1 VLAVRIRVKSDD
13 RSLLKLAADLLILV
27 GAASVLVF
35 AWAMLDGAYYQYS
48 QKLQFETEV
57 TDGSLGVAKQ
67 ISLPEARLQF
77 ETAFQ
82 FLPHLPKAERDPLL
96 IGKLESPR
104 IGLSVML
111 REGVDDVTLRRAAGH
126 VLSTALPGEPGNL
139 VILGHRDTFFRNL
152 RDLKQ
157 GDAMTVSTTR
167 GRFIYEIESIQ
178 VVEPDSINLTAPTT
192 ESLATFITCFPFNY
206 VGPAPRRF
214 VARARLKKGF

>member
-1 VLAVRIRVKSDD
+1 MRIRVKSDD

-111 REGVDDVTLRRAAGH
+111 REGVDDVDVYKRQLETLKEHHLLKSSLFGRISEMRGSWSSRRCRQF
-126 VLSTALPGEPGNL
+126 TL
-139 VILGHRDTFFRNL
+139 V
-152 RDLKQ
+152 
-157 GDAMTVSTTR
+157 
-167 GRFIYEIESIQ
+167 
-178 VVEPDSINLTAPTT
+178 
-192 ESLATFITCFPFNY
+192 
-206 VGPAPRRF
+206 
-214 VARARLKKGF
+214 